1 MNGFF
6 VEHRAEAPLRN
17 TEGRPGNCTHLEPS
31 MSAPPLHGGG
41 RLAAALAMFLR
52 RSQCTRAA
60 TRPLSHSATQP
71 IRCSATRPISH
82 LDSAAMAGIIF
93 YSADQKWQPWSPQN
107 NQISCGYGGGF
118 RTLDLKPPG
127 AVRRCD
133 GAVRVRASLHCG
145 ATNAMD
151 FRGPDVCALRQV
163 ALPSNVCA
171 PIAAGVAVRRCDGAT
186 VRRCAVRGAR
196 ATTLWRLKI
205 HRF

>member
-1 MNGFF
+1 M
-6 VEHRAEAPLRN
+6 
-17 TEGRPGNCTHLEPS
+17 
-31 MSAPPLHGGG
+31 
-41 RLAAALAMFLR
+41 AAALAMFLR

-60 TRPLSHSATQP
+60 TRPLNHSATQP
-71 IRCSATRPISH
+71 IRRSATRPISH
-82 LDSAAMAGIIF
+82 SDSAAMAGIIF

-151 FRGPDVCALRQV
+151 LGVLAYVHCAK
-163 ALPSNVCA
+163 LPCRATSA
-171 PIAAGVAVRRCDGAT
+171 PQSLLAWRCDGAT
-186 VRRCAVRGAR
+186 VRRCDGAVRRCAGAR
-196 ATTLWRLKI
+196 AATLWRREI
-205 HRF
+205 GRF

>member
-1 MNGFF
+1 MKGK
-6 VEHRAEAPLRN
+6 
-17 TEGRPGNCTHLEPS
+17 
-31 MSAPPLHGGG
+31 
-41 RLAAALAMFLR
+41 LAAALAMFLR

-71 IRCSATRPISH
+71 IRCSATRPISR

-93 YSADQKWQPWSPQN
+93 YSADQKWQPWSPQD

-151 FRGPDVCALRQV
+151 FRGPGVCALRQV

-186 VRRCAVRGAR
+186 VRCAGAVRCAVRALPHCGG
-196 ATTLWRLKI
+196 
-205 HRF
+205 